1 MGIGC
6 KSQPRLAKFLRGLLW
21 VVVAALCMV
30 SEAAAVKGTGLCEFC
45 GFTAGEMRKDGKVGD
60 LEQIEVKPRT
70 RFRKFEKVGLNYTKS
85 GRLSELCAVEKISG
99 KDKDHSAAKREFDEL
114 IKWLEQNGIRKP
126 PMSADVGWRADNGG
140 GSWEGI
146 GEAKTKDA
154 HLEANVRVLA
164 NYTDP
169 KLYRG
174 DQSGRK
180 ILTGWLVQIVI
191 QWEDV
196 DKLDLTPGATAKRMN
211 RKIPVK
217 TFVEQTFGARFKSTC
232 PADVYDS
239 MMKKKPGAVRAMARD
254 DDASFA
260 QYLYIMSKTTLKGTG
275 VHVSREPYLDVIS
288 PFAWPTDTNPN
299 PIFLPSIRLAYGKY
313 LTKPVCHAESVM
325 FAYSNPKDANG
336 EKAPVNSAEDL
347 SLSAIVLWG
356 TTKNV
361 KDSAK
366 ATSAFCGSVKSWL
379 GIEFSETNIT
389 EKSTS
394 MTFHDG
400 DFTVMART
408 FVNSKSGRIELEYY
422 VAISDVPMN
431 SPEQLPL
438 PNGNVAS
445 GSGGGGVKE
454 GLEGVMSAWMTDC
467 GEALKAARAAGK
479 LLLVYNGPRD
489 WLRRQD
495 FPSDPEFLSYATNR
509 YVLLTVDGW
518 GEAEKSEFPWAYSA
532 GYPACRILD
541 PEGELLS
548 PDGSRRLKGWPLDCS
563 AKGGQML
570 ELLKGFDK
578 ARLVMPGALPK
589 NREEPSLAELSNLH
603 NALSQLPESFVN
615 TYYLKWAERLVVA
628 DPDGSK
634 GYRVCYPYAAKV
646 YPRIKELVKLKHN
659 YYSALYDLER
669 KRIKDARDE
678 QDGRYRGKNLRDI
691 VAGELAEEWEPKF
704 VDAISQLD
712 KMDEEV
718 PDGDSRFRFDNFKRD
733 VGSVLNKLRE
743 ARKASN

>member
-1 MGIGC
+1 MKCGC
-6 KSQPRLAKFLRGLLW
+6 KSQPVSVKFFGVMLL
-21 VVVAALCMV
+21 
-30 SEAAAVKGTGLCEFC
+30 AAAAIFCTGAWAAEIKGSGLEGFC
-45 GFTAGEMRKDGKVGD
+45 GFAAGEMRKDRKIGD
-60 LEQIEVKPRT
+60 DAMIEVKPKT
-70 RFRKFEKVGLNYTKS
+70 RFRKFERIGLHYTKT
-85 GRLSELCAVEKISG
+85 GRLDAIDAIEKISG
-99 KDKDHSAAKREFDEL
+99 KNHSAAKKEFEEL
-114 IKWLEQNGIRKP
+114 VKWFQQAGVRTDTGFIR
-126 PMSADVGWRADNGG
+126 SNQGLLDTGWSKDNTAGTWK
-140 GSWEGI
+140 GSG
-146 GEAKTKDA
+146 AVKTKDS
-154 HLEANVRVLA
+154 HLRVDVDIVV

-169 KLYRG
+169 NWVKEAYSG
-174 DQSGRK
+174 DPNIKK
-180 ILTGWLVQIVI
+180 IPTGWVVKIHME
-191 QWEDV
+191 WWNV
-196 DKLDLTPGATAKRMN
+196 DKLDLTPGATPKRTN
-211 RKIPVK
+211 RKTPVK
-217 TFVEQTFGARFKSTC
+217 AFVEQTFHARFTSAF
-232 PADVYDS
+232 PADYYQG
-239 MMKKKPGAVRAMARD
+239 MMEDRRTRGDQSWTGWKDEDGDAFSAVFIVGLSKPPRN
-254 DDASFA
+254 
-260 QYLYIMSKTTLKGTG
+260 
-275 VHVSREPYLDVIS
+275 DVIS
-288 PFAWPTDTNPN
+288 LSAPVHVPGARWEY
-299 PIFLPSIRLAYGKY
+299 SRY
-313 LTKPVCHAESVM
+313 LTKPICHAETVT
-325 FAYSNPKDANG
+325 FAYSNPKDQPG
-336 EKAPVNSAEDL
+336 VKAPVSCAEDL
-347 SLSAIVLWG
+347 ALSAIVLSG
-356 TTKNV
+356 RKEV
-361 KDSAK
+361 KDGTRAASQ
-366 ATSAFCGSVKSWL
+366 FCGSVKSWL

-467 GEALKAARAAGK
+467 GEALKAARASGK
-479 LLLVYNGPRD
+479 LLLVYNIPRSS
-489 WLRRQD
+489 LKHKA

-518 GEAEKSEFPWAYSA
+518 GEAEKSEFPWAYSS
-532 GYPACRILD
+532 GWPACRILD
-541 PEGELLS
+541 PEAVLLTQ
-548 PDGSRRLKGWPLDCS
+548 DGSRKKGWALGTSDYFS

-578 ARLVMPGALPK
+578 SRLVMPGALPK
-589 NREEPSLAELSNLH
+589 NREEPSLAELSKLH

-615 TYYLKWAERLVVA
+615 TYYLNWAERLVAA

-646 YPRIKELVKLKHN
+646 YPRIKELVNLEHN

>member
-1 MGIGC
+1 M
-6 KSQPRLAKFLRGLLW
+6 KFICEKQSCPAMASRVLIMVTAIVCCVMANVKASGLD
-21 VVVAALCMV
+21 
-30 SEAAAVKGTGLCEFC
+30 GLC
-45 GFTAGEMRKDGKVGD
+45 GFTAGEMRKDRKIGD
-60 LEQIEVKPRT
+60 LEQIEVKPKKK
-70 RFRKFEKVGLNYTKS
+70 FRKFERVGLKYTKS
-85 GRLSELCAVEKISG
+85 GRLSELCAIEKVPG
-99 KDKDHSAAKREFDEL
+99 TKPAAARREFEEL
-114 IKWLEQNGIRKP
+114 VKWLQQAGGRAEVGLN
-126 PMSADVGWRADNGG
+126 AGWRADDTGLWK
-140 GSWEGI
+140 GSG
-146 GEAKTKDA
+146 AVKTKDA
-154 HLEANVRVLA
+154 HLQVDVEVWA

-169 KLYRG
+169 NRVKEMYG
-174 DQSGRK
+174 DDAKK
-180 ILTGWLVQIVI
+180 IPTGWIVQIYI
-191 QWEDV
+191 TWFDV
-196 DKLDLTPGATAKRMN
+196 DKLDLTPGATPKRTN

-217 TFVEQTFGARFKSTC
+217 TFVEQTFHARFNSAF
-232 PADVYDS
+232 PDDYYQG
-239 MMKKKPGAVRAMARD
+239 MMTESRKRGDLSWTGWKDEDG
-254 DDASFA
+254 DASAAVFVVG
-260 QYLYIMSKTTLKGTG
+260 LS
-275 VHVSREPYLDVIS
+275 SPPRNDVIS
-288 PFAWPTDTNPN
+288 LSAPVHVPGVRWEY
-299 PIFLPSIRLAYGKY
+299 SRY
-313 LTKPVCHAESVM
+313 LTKPICHAETVT
-325 FAYSNPKDANG
+325 FAYSNPKDQPG
-336 EKAPVNSAEDL
+336 VKAPVSCAEDL
-347 SLSAIVLWG
+347 ALSAIVLSG
-356 TTKNV
+356 RKEV
-361 KDSAK
+361 KDGTRAASQ
-366 ATSAFCGSVKSWL
+366 FCGSVKSWL

-408 FVNSKSGRIELEYY
+408 FVNSESGRIELEYY

-467 GEALKAARAAGK
+467 GEALKAARSAGK
-479 LLLVYNGPRD
+479 LMLVYNFPRD
-489 WLRRQD
+489 SLKHQA
-495 FPSDPEFLSYATNR
+495 FPSDPKFLSYATNR
-509 YVLLTVDGW
+509 YVLLTVDRW
-518 GEAEKSEFPWAYSA
+518 GEAEKSAFPWAYSA
-532 GYPACRILD
+532 GWPACRILD
-541 PEGELLS
+541 PEAVLLS
-548 PDGSRRLKGWPLDCS
+548 QNGSRKKGWALGTSDYFS

-578 ARLVMPGALPK
+578 SRLVMPGALPK
-589 NREEPSLAELSNLH
+589 NREEPSLAELSKLH

-615 TYYLKWAERLVVA
+615 TYYLNWAERLVAA

-646 YPRIKELVKLKHN
+646 YPRIKELVNLEHN